1 MTMSGGGPDRPLW
14 FRTECRKNGLRIS
27 DAQLDLLQG
36 YVREL
41 LRWNSRINLISRREE
56 ELVWERHI
64 LHCVAPLFQ
73 IVLPAKKRYL
83 DLGTGGG
90 LPGIPLKILMPESE
104 WVLLDATRKKVDAV
118 NEIID
123 ALGLQGITG
132 IWGRGEELGKRDGLK
147 HSFDVVVARG
157 VSQLDALVK
166 LSRPF
171 LREPLSGL
179 RREGEQTMPT
189 PVLLAWKGGDLGEEI
204 RRARRQRAVQEIREV
219 GLRLSG
225 AEEGGRTDKKIVTV
239 TFRLAEEPT
248 AAEGGV
254 PET

>member
-1 MTMSGGGPDRPLW
+1 MMSTGGLDRPLW
-14 FRTECRKNGLRIS
+14 FRTECRKNGLKIS
-27 DAQLDLLQG
+27 EAQLDLLQG

-41 LRWNSRINLISRREE
+41 LHWNSRINLISRREE

-73 IVLPAKKRYL
+73 IVLPANMRYL

-123 ALGLQGITG
+123 ALRLEGITG

-147 HSFDVVVARG
+147 QSFDVVVARG
-157 VSQLDALVK
+157 VSQLDALVR
-166 LSRPF
+166 LTRPF
-171 LREPLSGL
+171 LREPRGGSRQVGD
-179 RREGEQTMPT
+179 QDIPT
-189 PVLLAWKGGDLGEEI
+189 PVLLAWKGGDLGGEI
-204 RRARRQRAVQEIREV
+204 TKARRQAAVQEIREV

-225 AEEGGRTDKKIVTV
+225 ADEGDRTDKKIVMV
-239 TFRLAEEPT
+239 TFRLAEKQT

-254 PET
+254 SET